1 MNMRINRNLQTETNQ
16 KNKSKVDR
24 NISFQKYLY
33 EELQKDEGVKISAH
47 AKERIEERNINLEEN
62 DMEALKG
69 AISNLEK
76 KGAKESLIF
85 YRDMAL
91 IASIKNRTI
100 ITAMDRDKMD
110 IVTNI
115 DSALIIK

>member
-1 MNMRINRNLQTETNQ
+1 MNIRINRNLQTDVNQ
-16 KNKSKVDR
+16 TSKKIDR
-24 NISFQKYLY
+24 NVSFQKYLY

-47 AKERIEERNINLEEN
+47 AKDRIEERNISLEES

-100 ITAMDRDKMD
+100 ITAMDRDQMD
-110 IVTNI
+110 LVTNI
-115 DSALIIK
+115 DSALVIK